1 SWRANENI
9 NRLRKK
15 RMNDNNIDTG
25 TNCLQFSSCSDVR
38 IESVESVLAP
48 KRRKNLSLSKKN
60 KEIVDLTEDTSDR
73 KRKTQSKESVK
84 KRARAETTV
93 DGKVDDGPKTPPR
106 KPLEEK
112 ETKDIT
118 TPQKPK
124 LCERSSQYLSKHISV
139 NINEQGLIMKGDQ
152 DVIIPEIPDE
162 IQRWLINVLS
172 SEKDRFVST
181 IMASLNPEH
190 KFQKMCRIIL
200 YDFFSMTSEGLMD
213 RNIGERKYTVEQIMP
228 LFKAIQ
234 SVYREYKFDW
244 IEVQL
249 ECIKDMK
256 LLFPNF
262 DLTLNK
268 ADGVCMKASNNKEVV
283 FIEVSGGPEATVEK
297 HVWEDTEKLIREAMF
312 GLVSLLRDYLDKNST
327 GAKNIRTY
335 MVQVIGDRMTLS
347 EIRLVG
353 KHFYTVSQ
361 IKSAVIPFAFDDV
374 EKFFEIF
381 ELLYILLVGFN
392 FILTFNC
399 ENIKSPPSQSPNG
412 TSQQNPYLSSS
423 RSI

>member
-1 SWRANENI
+1 MSNMWHNYFDENDVETWSIYKFHKNWNCIHGGDPGRNYCKSADALAKSLRAIVNKSPDSKKIKKANKLLSDLQSWRANENI

-38 IESVESVLAP
+38 IES
-48 KRRKNLSLSKKN
+48 
-60 KEIVDLTEDTSDR
+60 DTSDR

-335 MVQVIGDRMTLS
+335 MVQVIGNAFTTTSSLS
-347 EIRLVG
+347 NS
-353 KHFYTVSQ
+353 T
-361 IKSAVIPFAFDDV
+361 
-374 EKFFEIF
+374 
-381 ELLYILLVGFN
+381 N
-392 FILTFNC
+392 LT
-399 ENIKSPPSQSPNG
+399 
-412 TSQQNPYLSSS
+412 
-423 RSI
+423 